1 MSLNEGFTPM
11 TDKLYMSIQLVTPVK
26 VLLANAFWRLPSI
39 SGARDAGYADA
50 DGVALTICA

>member
-11 TDKLYMSIQLVTPVK
+11 TGKLYMSIQRVIPVK

-39 SGARDAGYADA
+39 SGARD
-50 DGVALTICA
+50 VAMPMRTVSR